1 MMTVSKLCA
10 KAASED
16 RTLMF
21 AAIAWA
27 LIAAVPNAQA
37 AGLDTASGHKTVA
50 GKVTGAI
57 ESPLRDV
64 NLMKTEIPAVLQD
77 ARRAPY
83 APVAGASCQS
93 LGAEIALLD
102 RALGRDF
109 DAVADAKPSNKDKAV
124 DKAIDAGGSAASR
137 FIPYRGIVRF
147 VSGAEKHDKLVA
159 ESLLAGSIRRGYLKG
174 VGETMGCSY
183 PGAPMREV
191 AVDQAE

>member
-1 MMTVSKLCA
+1 MTVSKLCA

-83 APVAGASCQS
+83 APVAGASCQR
-93 LGAEIALLD
+93 LKATWLLD
-102 RALGRDF
+102 RVGISPPTSHECSVPFTRPARSWLFCGSSTGR
-109 DAVADAKPSNKDKAV
+109 A
-124 DKAIDAGGSAASR
+124 GSAALHR
-137 FIPYRGIVRF
+137 
-147 VSGAEKHDKLVA
+147 D
-159 ESLLAGSIRRGYLKG
+159 
-174 VGETMGCSY
+174 
-183 PGAPMREV
+183 
-191 AVDQAE
+191 

>member
-1 MMTVSKLCA
+1 MTVSKLCA

-64 NLMKTEIPAVLQD
+64 NLMKTEIPAVLQE
-77 ARRAPY
+77 RTP
-83 APVAGASCQS
+83 GALC
-93 LGAEIALLD
+93 
-102 RALGRDF
+102 
-109 DAVADAKPSNKDKAV
+109 AVCRSELP
-124 DKAIDAGGSAASR
+124 I
-137 FIPYRGIVRF
+137 
-147 VSGAEKHDKLVA
+147 
-159 ESLLAGSIRRGYLKG
+159 IRRRNR
-174 VGETMGCSY
+174 S
-183 PGAPMREV
+183 A
-191 AVDQAE
+191 